1 MSTILSR
8 LKMSILKRLHVY
20 YIEKQMQ
27 EQIEERSAQIL
38 DLKMALIGA
47 TSDLYKAE
55 ADYIQQNGFCNFPY
69 KAIQEVPPF
78 ESGYDNHLKLPYV
91 VHKGKK
97 LYFPQS
103 YPVERCVKMYKSY
116 IGEECLLGG
125 RYREK
130 QPHQYLTD
138 TFTIDEGDVL
148 VDVGCA
154 EALLSLDN
162 IEKVS
167 KAYLIEGEQ
176 MWIPALNATFSD
188 YQDKVVIINKYV
200 SDSDTENTI
209 TLRTALQQEDDKP
222 LFIKMDIEGAE
233 VDVLNGSKDF
243 LANRKNVKMA
253 CCTYHHQ
260 HDGEE
265 IPRILEDMGYTYD
278 FSDGYML
285 YEAYGK
291 MQYPYFRHG
300 LVRARKFVI

>member
-1 MSTILSR
+1 MSTIFSR

-55 ADYIQQNGFCNFPY
+55 ADYVQKNGFCNFPY
-69 KAIQEVPPF
+69 RALQEVPPF

-138 TFTIDEGDVL
+138 TFTIEVGDVF
-148 VDVGCA
+148 VNVGCA
-154 EALLSLDN
+154 EGLLSLDN

-167 KAYLIEGEQ
+167 KVYLFEGDP
-176 MWIPALNATFSD
+176 MWISALNAIFSD
-188 YQDKVVIINKYV
+188 YKDKVVIINKYV
-200 SDSDTENTI
+200 SDHDSDNTI
-209 TLRTALQQEDDKP
+209 TLATALQHEHDKP

-233 VDVLNGSKDF
+233 VDVLNGSKGF
-243 LANRKNVKMA
+243 LAERQNVKIA
-253 CCTYHHQ
+253 CCTYHRQ
-260 HDGEE
+260 HDSEE
-265 IPRILEDMGYTYD
+265 IPRILEDMGYHYE

-285 YEAYGK
+285 YEAYDK

>member
-1 MSTILSR
+1 MSTIFSR

-20 YIEKQMQ
+20 YIEERQKEHS
-27 EQIEERSAQIL
+27 EQII
-38 DLKMALIGA
+38 DLRIALIGA
-47 TSDLYKAE
+47 TVGATSDQYKSE
-55 ADYIQQNGFCNFPY
+55 SDYIQKNGFTYFPY
-69 KAIQEVPPF
+69 KALQEVPPF
-78 ESGYDNHLKLPYV
+78 ESGYDNRLELPYV
-91 VHKGKK
+91 VHKGKR

-103 YPVERCVKMYKSY
+103 YPVETCVNMYKSY

-130 QPHQYLTD
+130 QPHQYVTD

-154 EALLSLDN
+154 EGLLSLDN

-167 KAYLIEGEQ
+167 KVYLFEADPI
-176 MWIPALNATFSD
+176 WISALNATFCD

-209 TLRTALQQEDDKP
+209 TLRTALQQEDAKP

-233 VDVLNGSKDF
+233 VDVLNGSKEF
-243 LANRKNVKMA
+243 LANRKDVKMA

-260 HDGEE
+260 HDGED
-265 IPRILEDMGYTYD
+265 IPRILEDMGYAYE
-278 FSDGYML
+278 FSEGYML
-285 YEAYGK
+285 FDLYDK
-291 MQYPYFRHG
+291 LQYPFFRHG
-300 LVRARKFVI
+300 LVRARNNKC

>member
-1 MSTILSR
+1 MRTILSR

-20 YIEKQMQ
+20 YIEERQK
-27 EQIEERSAQIL
+27 EQSEQTCDLQI
-38 DLKMALIGA
+38 ALICATIGA
-47 TSDLYKAE
+47 TSDQYKSE
-55 ADYIQQNGFCNFPY
+55 SDYIQKNGLTNFPY
-69 KAIQEVPPF
+69 KALQEVPPF
-78 ESGYDNHLKLPYV
+78 ESGYDNRLHLPYV
-91 VHKGKK
+91 VHKGKR
-97 LYFPQS
+97 LYFPYS
-103 YPVERCVKMYKSY
+103 YPVDMCIKMYTSY

-130 QPHQYLTD
+130 QPHQYVTD

-167 KAYLIEGEQ
+167 KVYLFEGDQ
-176 MWIPALNATFSD
+176 TWMPALKATFSD

-209 TLRTALQQEDDKP
+209 TLHTALQQEQSKS

-233 VDVLNGSKDF
+233 VDVLNSSRDF
-243 LANRKNVKMA
+243 LTNRKDVKIA

-265 IPRILEDMGYTYD
+265 IFRILESMGYTCE
-278 FSDGYML
+278 FSEGYML
-285 YEAYGK
+285 FNLYDK
-291 MQYPYFRHG
+291 LQYPFFRHG
-300 LVRARKFVI
+300 LVRARNVK